1 MTFIPVPDV
10 AHIRIEGRVD
20 SQQTINDLYFR
31 HTTGPMAATDL
42 NALAFA
48 IATWNGNSYAPLLN
62 EAWTGVQ
69 VAGRDLTSVNS
80 FVSSQ
85 GITGQAGGVTGE
97 AAPNNCSMA
106 VSFRTAVSGRS
117 NRGRNYVP
125 VLTNSQVSENLIDS
139 SWAQDI
145 VNAYSEL
152 LFGGGALPAGWV
164 WVVVS
169 RFTGGL
175 PRTVGTFNEIFS
187 VLVTDLIVDS
197 MRTRL
202 PGRGK

>member
-1 MTFIPVPDV
+1 MLFIPVPDT
-10 AHIRIEGRVD
+10 AQIRIEGRVD
-20 SQQTINDLYFR
+20 GQQTINDLYFH
-31 HTTGPMAATDL
+31 HTTGPIAASDL
-42 NALAFA
+42 NALTLA
-48 IATWNGNSYAPLLN
+48 IAIWNGNSYAPLLN

-69 VAGRDLTSVNS
+69 VTGRDLTSQVGFTS
-80 FVSSQ
+80 VS
-85 GITGQAGGVTGE
+85 GITGQQGGVTGE

-106 VSFRTAVSGRS
+106 VSFRTAFSGRS

-125 VLTNSQVSENLIDS
+125 VLTNSEVTENTIDTTF
-139 SWAQDI
+139 QLDV
-145 VNAYSEL
+145 VNAYKEL
-152 LFGGGALPAGWV
+152 IFGGGALPAGWI

-175 PRTVGTFNEIFS
+175 PRTTGVFNEVFN
-187 VLVTDLIVDS
+187 VLVTDSIVDS